1 MAKRNNIRFQ
11 RLKAEDLERDT
22 RASVIAGVKRE
33 WGKHIEGTAQVGG
46 TIHVGDFR
54 WIRP

>member
-33 WGKHIEGTAQVGG
+33 
-46 TIHVGDFR
+46 
-54 WIRP
+54 